1 MSVKLINLNKKYKKM
16 LRRRFNFNDLF
27 SEFDSLFDGFNSYG
41 SNPLMVRGKKNVE
54 SGDDEDGTW
63 TKETF
68 TSDDGTYQITSI
80 YRYNREGTPKQKSN
94 EISVLERELKNAVE
108 KQDYETAA
116 KLRDQIK
123 TIESNKEKIDEIQS
137 KLDEAVNKQD
147 FESAI
152 KLRDKLN
159 KLKS

>member
-1 MSVKLINLNKKYKKM
+1 M

-68 TSDDGTYQITSI
+68 ISDDGSYQITSI
-80 YRYNREGTPKQKSN
+80 YRYSGEKPKETNDLQHQLD
-94 EISVLERELKNAVE
+94 IAVE

-123 TIESNKEKIDEIQS
+123 NIESNKEKIN
-137 KLDEAVNKQD
+137 KLETQLNEAVKKQD
-147 FESAI
+147 FENAI
-152 KLRDKLN
+152 KLRDKLK
-159 KLKS
+159 KLKP